1 MSSESNSFVS
11 EWKTCFSNHKLNLI
25 EKCLKLAQILEY
37 PNLDITK
44 EIEKIH
50 DLGITLKNSI
60 VESKNSTYKISLL
73 NEFLFQKCGFHGD
86 VDDYYNPK
94 NNFLNYVIDKK
105 TGIPITLSILYS
117 ELGKHIGMD
126 LRIIGFPSHV
136 IVEGGE
142 ELILDPFNNGKHLS
156 VDDLLEILNLNFGKE
171 VELVPE
177 YLNEITTEEILIRM
191 LRNLKSSYKDSYS
204 YNQSLRCNM
213 MILAINPNSSEEIRD
228 AGILEEKMQN
238 YEKATAF
245 LNKYLEL
252 VPNAEDADF
261 ILQLIKKMRKSKANY
276 L

>member
-94 NNFLNYVIDKK
+94 NNFLNYVVDKK

-142 ELILDPFNNGKHLS
+142 ELIIDPFNSGKHLS

-177 YLNEITTEEILIRM
+177 YLNEITTEEILIRI

-238 YEKATAF
+238 YEKATEF

-252 VPNAEDADF
+252 LPNAEDADF

>member
-142 ELILDPFNNGKHLS
+142 ELIIAPFNTGKHLS
-156 VDDLLEILNLNFGKE
+156 VDDLLEILNLNFGEE

-177 YLNEITTEEILIRM
+177 YLNEITTEEILIRI

-238 YEKATAF
+238 YEKATEF

>member
-73 NEFLFQKCGFHGD
+73 NEFLFQICGFHGD

-142 ELILDPFNNGKHLS
+142 ELIIDPFNSGKHLS

-177 YLNEITTEEILIRM
+177 YLNEITTEEILIRI

-238 YEKATAF
+238 YEKATEF

>member
-37 PNLDITK
+37 PNLDIIK

-142 ELILDPFNNGKHLS
+142 ELILDPFNSGKHLS
-156 VDDLLEILNLNFGKE
+156 VNDLLEILNLNFGEE

-177 YLNEITTEEILIRM
+177 YLNEITTEEILIRI

-238 YEKATAF
+238 YEKATEF

-252 VPNAEDADF
+252 LPNAEDADF

>member
-142 ELILDPFNNGKHLS
+142 ELIIDPFNSGKHLS

-177 YLNEITTEEILIRM
+177 YLNEITTEEILIRI

-238 YEKATAF
+238 YEKATEF

>member
-142 ELILDPFNNGKHLS
+142 ELIIDPFNSGKHLS
-156 VDDLLEILNLNFGKE
+156 VDDLLEILNLNFSKE

-177 YLNEITTEEILIRM
+177 YLNEITTEEILIRI

-213 MILAINPNSSEEIRD
+213 MILAINPDSTEEIRD

-238 YEKATAF
+238 YEKATEF

>member
-1 MSSESNSFVS
+1 MNSSPFVS
-11 EWKTCFSNHKLNLI
+11 EWKTCVSNPKLNLI

-50 DLGITLKNSI
+50 EIGITLKNSI

-126 LRIIGFPSHV
+126 LKIIGFPSHV
-136 IVEGGE
+136 IIEGGE
-142 ELILDPFNNGKHLS
+142 ELMLDPFNNGKHLS
-156 VDDLLEILNLNFGKE
+156 VDDLLEILNLNFGEE
-171 VELVPE
+171 VKLMPE
-177 YLNEITTEEILIRM
+177 YLNEITTEQILIRI

-204 YNQSLRCNM
+204 YNQSLKCNI
-213 MILAINPNSSEEIRD
+213 MILDINPDSPEEIRD
-228 AGILEEKMQN
+228 TGILEKQMQN
-238 YEKATAF
+238 YEKATEF

>member
-1 MSSESNSFVS
+1 MNSTPFVS
-11 EWKTCFSNHKLNLI
+11 EWKTCVSNPKLNLI

-50 DLGITLKNSI
+50 ELGITLKNSI

-73 NEFLFQKCGFHGD
+73 NEFLFQTCGFHGD

-142 ELILDPFNNGKHLS
+142 ELILDPFNSGKHLS
-156 VDDLLEILNLNFGKE
+156 VDDLLEILNLNYDEE
-171 VELVPE
+171 VELIPE
-177 YLNEITTEEILIRM
+177 YLNEMTTEQILIRI

-204 YNQSLRCNM
+204 YNQSLKCNI
-213 MILAINPNSSEEIRD
+213 MILAINPNLPEEIRD

-238 YEKATAF
+238 YEKATEF

-261 ILQLIKKMRKSKANY
+261 ILELIKKIREMKTNY
-276 L
+276 Q

>member
-94 NNFLNYVIDKK
+94 NNFLHYVIDKK

-142 ELILDPFNNGKHLS
+142 ELIIDPFNSGKHLS

-177 YLNEITTEEILIRM
+177 YLNEITTEEILIRI

-238 YEKATAF
+238 YEKATEF

-252 VPNAEDADF
+252 LPNAEDADF

>member
-50 DLGITLKNSI
+50 ELGITLKNSI

-94 NNFLNYVIDKK
+94 NNFLNYVVDKK

-142 ELILDPFNNGKHLS
+142 ELILDPFNSGKHLS
-156 VDDLLEILNLNFGKE
+156 VDDLLEILNLNFGEE

-177 YLNEITTEEILIRM
+177 YLNEITTEEILIRI

-238 YEKATAF
+238 YEKATEF

-252 VPNAEDADF
+252 LPNAEDADF